1 MQIRKKLTLQFIIIV
16 ALILALSLLAI
27 YFFSA
32 DYRRDDFYN
41 RLLNK
46 GTNSAKLLIEV
57 EEIDAGL
64 LRRIDQDNP
73 MSLPKEIIAIYN
85 YKNELLYGSDNDEL
99 LHIHQELL
107 DRIRLEQEIRYRQG
121 NHEILGFLYAD
132 KFDRFVVIIGAV
144 DIYGLKKLHNL
155 QTVIFLVFAI
165 SILVVFVSGSIYAAK
180 ALKPISRVVEQVN
193 NITITSLNLK
203 VDEGNGKDEIA
214 LLAATFNKMLSRLEA
229 AFKIQKNFIANA
241 SHELR
246 TPLTA
251 ITGQLEVAL
260 IKQRTPAAYQ
270 EILLSVLDDIKR
282 LNHLAN
288 RLLLLAQTGAENP
301 EANFN
306 PLHVDDVV
314 WQARA
319 DIIKTNPNYK
329 INVTLHETFEDN
341 RQLTI
346 AGNAHLIKTAVS
358 NLMDNACKYSA
369 DHQCL
374 VNISPA
380 QNHITLEFSDN
391 GIGIAPQDIPT
402 IFEPFRRGRNA
413 AHIHGHGIGLSLV
426 ERVVKLHG
434 GTITLYSAINQGS
447 TFTITLPVAQF

>member
-107 DRIRLEQEIRYRQG
+107 DCIRLEQEIRYRQG

-346 AGNAHLIKTAVS
+346 AG
-358 NLMDNACKYSA
+358 
-369 DHQCL
+369 
-374 VNISPA
+374 
-380 QNHITLEFSDN
+380 
-391 GIGIAPQDIPT
+391 
-402 IFEPFRRGRNA
+402 
-413 AHIHGHGIGLSLV
+413 
-426 ERVVKLHG
+426 
-434 GTITLYSAINQGS
+434 
-447 TFTITLPVAQF
+447 

>member
-107 DRIRLEQEIRYRQG
+107 DCIRLEQEIRYRQG

-282 LNHLAN
+282 LI
-288 RLLLLAQTGAENP
+288 E
-301 EANFN
+301 
-306 PLHVDDVV
+306 
-314 WQARA
+314 
-319 DIIKTNPNYK
+319 
-329 INVTLHETFEDN
+329 
-341 RQLTI
+341 
-346 AGNAHLIKTAVS
+346 VS
-358 NLMDNACKYSA
+358 
-369 DHQCL
+369 
-374 VNISPA
+374 
-380 QNHITLEFSDN
+380 
-391 GIGIAPQDIPT
+391 
-402 IFEPFRRGRNA
+402 R
-413 AHIHGHGIGLSLV
+413 
-426 ERVVKLHG
+426 
-434 GTITLYSAINQGS
+434 
-447 TFTITLPVAQF
+447 

>member
-1 MQIRKKLTLQFIIIV
+1 
-16 ALILALSLLAI
+16 
-27 YFFSA
+27 
-32 DYRRDDFYN
+32 
-41 RLLNK
+41 
-46 GTNSAKLLIEV
+46 
-57 EEIDAGL
+57 
-64 LRRIDQDNP
+64 
-73 MSLPKEIIAIYN
+73 
-85 YKNELLYGSDNDEL
+85 
-99 LHIHQELL
+99 
-107 DRIRLEQEIRYRQG
+107 
-121 NHEILGFLYAD
+121 
-132 KFDRFVVIIGAV
+132 
-144 DIYGLKKLHNL
+144 
-155 QTVIFLVFAI
+155 
-165 SILVVFVSGSIYAAK
+165 
-180 ALKPISRVVEQVN
+180 
-193 NITITSLNLK
+193 
-203 VDEGNGKDEIA
+203 
-214 LLAATFNKMLSRLEA
+214 
-229 AFKIQKNFIANA
+229 
-241 SHELR
+241 
-246 TPLTA
+246 
-251 ITGQLEVAL
+251 
-260 IKQRTPAAYQ
+260 
-270 EILLSVLDDIKR
+270 